1 MDIKQIKNAIELC
14 ENVNLNKFKFVTQ
27 NGEISFEK
35 NIPIDDRQ
43 AISDDIRRV
52 NQNIIDNTKDI
63 LSSKEKKVEVQK
75 DIITVKANFVGVIKI
90 QESIKNGKSKV
101 MNGDTLCVIEAM
113 KIYNDICSPADGEI
127 TEILVEDG
135 SVVEY
140 DQELFEIR
148 VNSNGRI

>member
-1 MDIKQIKNAIELC
+1 M
-14 ENVNLNKFKFVTQ
+14 
-27 NGEISFEK
+27 
-35 NIPIDDRQ
+35 
-43 AISDDIRRV
+43 
-52 NQNIIDNTKDI
+52 
-63 LSSKEKKVEVQK
+63 SSKEKKVEVQK

-127 TEILVEDG
+127 TEIFVEDG

-148 VNSNGRI
+148 VNSNGRFKKSFDSQ

>member
-75 DIITVKANFVGVIKI
+75 DII
-90 QESIKNGKSKV
+90 
-101 MNGDTLCVIEAM
+101 
-113 KIYNDICSPADGEI
+113 
-127 TEILVEDG
+127 ILLWSSDYIFIL
-135 SVVEY
+135 SM
-140 DQELFEIR
+140 
-148 VNSNGRI
+148 

>member
-127 TEILVEDG
+127 TEIFVEDG